1 MKKQLCTLVVRR
13 EKIKKKHKQ
22 SIIGDNLTKQTT
34 NNKRKI
40 MHFSC
45 QERKERK
52 KCKQSI
58 IDGNPTMICIHTPH
72 CVEEG
77 TVAYPVRWRMTRF
90 DHREG
95 LAIRS
100 RTHCMGFV
108 LDSKLSLFFFSILFI
123 TLLFFLVFFM
133 MFLPI
138 INRLFSLYIGFFI

>member
-52 KCKQSI
+52 KMLTINHRWQSNHDMYTHAALCGRR
-58 IDGNPTMICIHTPH
+58 DG
-72 CVEEG
+72 CVSSEM
-77 TVAYPVRWRMTRF
+77 A
-90 DHREG
+90 DDK
-95 LAIRS
+95 I
-100 RTHCMGFV
+100 
-108 LDSKLSLFFFSILFI
+108 
-123 TLLFFLVFFM
+123 
-133 MFLPI
+133 
-138 INRLFSLYIGFFI
+138 